1 MANLSLFFLLA
12 MVSSIQGC
20 PTNCFCSQF
29 NADCMLDL
37 CADALDTEYDMITI
51 YGKLCDSH
59 RFILQNII
67 DGTTVVLKNHVCGD
81 IPNCR

>member
-1 MANLSLFFLLA
+1 
-12 MVSSIQGC
+12 
-20 PTNCFCSQF
+20 
-29 NADCMLDL
+29 MLNS

-67 DGTTVVLKNHVCGD
+67 DGTTVVLKNDVCGD